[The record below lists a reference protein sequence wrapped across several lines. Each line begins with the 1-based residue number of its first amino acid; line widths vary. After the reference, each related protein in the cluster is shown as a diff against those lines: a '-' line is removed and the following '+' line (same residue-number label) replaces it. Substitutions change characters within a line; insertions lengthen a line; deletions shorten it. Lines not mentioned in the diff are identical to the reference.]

1 MRLVLLTFLGFFTC
15 TFMLAQTTI
24 TGNVSDIDTKE
35 PIPGASIRV
44 QGTTSG
50 ASSEFDGSFTL
61 ITNAALPVKL
71 EVTMIGYDKQIIEV
85 KNNAPVT
92 IALHESHNALDE
104 IVVSASRT
112 PERIFESPVTVE
124 RMSLREIQNTA
135 SPDFYDGL
143 ENLKGVDINVNSLT
157 FKAINTRGFATF
169 ANTRFMQLVDGMDNS
184 APALNFPLGNL
195 LGMNELD
202 IYSVELL
209 PGAASALYGANAF
222 NGILFMTSKNPF
234 EFPGISAYVKPG
246 ITVQDAAGTNFLM
259 DMGVRAAGKFSDK
272 FAAKLNISYLKGTDW
287 AADNYEDKLFRGL
300 TRNDPDYDGTNVYG
314 DEVSTNIR
322 AASGGLGIIPNVNVS
337 RTGYNEMNLTDY
349 TAQTIKA
356 DAGLYWRP
364 MGDDLEVAFVAKY
377 GYGTTIYQGT
387 NRYNISNFD
396 LQQFKLE
403 IRNNNFFVRGYMT
416 EDDAG
421 DSYDMVFTG
430 ININRKWKSDTQWF
444 GEYIQTYAGA
454 TLGGATDDQAHA
466 AARAAADTGRWLPDS
481 PEFKEA
487 FKEVTSD
494 SNLATGSKF
503 VDNSRIYHADAN
515 YNFTH
520 LWDWAQVQAGGSYRT
535 YELNSSGTIY
545 TDYDGPIDYSEY
557 GVYTQIQK
565 NLLAEDRL
573 KVTASLRYD
582 KSELFDGF
590 FSPRLSLAY
599 TAGAMKEHNIRA
611 SVQTG
616 FRNPTTQ
623 DLFIGLDAGRAVLVG
638 SAEDNLDRDVRTYN
652 VSQNAQNAGIPATA
666 EVVGRAAYENAFS
679 ISSVQSGAP
688 AAADVDIVKPEEVT
702 SYEIGYRGK
711 AGNFIID
718 LLGYHNKYKD
728 FISGEAVLVPFYGV
742 VGDNSLS
749 LFALQNGDY
758 KAYSTYTNS
767 DADVKSYGASIGV
780 STRVFGNYDLQAN
793 YTYAKE
799 DFDKENNPDF
809 DTNFNTPEHR
819 FKATF
824 GNANAYENFGFNVAW
839 RWSDDFF
846 WEATFGDGPV
856 ESYHTFDAQVSYRM
870 ENFLNSM
877 VKVGAANLF
886 ADEYTTAFGTGY
898 VGAQYYVS
906 WVINNF

>member
-1 MRLVLLTFLGFFTC
+1 MRSFLLTLLGLFTC
-15 TFMLAQTTI
+15 TWMFAQTTI
-24 TGNVSDIDTKE
+24 SGKVIDSNTNE
-35 PIPGASIRV
+35 PLPGVSIRV
-44 QGTTSG
+44 AGTSSGTS
-50 ASSEFDGSFTL
+50 SDFDGSFSIKT
-61 ITNAALPVKL
+61 TAALPLKL
-71 EVTMIGYDKQIIEV
+71 EITNVGFDRQVIEV
-85 KNNAPVT
+85 TDESALT
-92 IALHESHNALDE
+92 IKLHESHTSLDE

-124 RMSLREIQNTA
+124 RMSLKDIQNTA

-143 ENLKGVDINVNSLT
+143 ENLKGVDLNVNSLT

-222 NGILFMTSKNPF
+222 NGILFMSSKNPF
-234 EFPGISAYVKPG
+234 EFPGVSAYVKPG
-246 ITVQDAAGTNFLM
+246 ITVQDAAGTNFLL
-259 DMGVRAAGKFSDK
+259 DVGARAAGKFSDK
-272 FAAKLNISYLKGTDW
+272 FAAKFNISYLKGTDW
-287 AADNYEDKLFRGL
+287 AANNYEDKLFRGL
-300 TRNDPDYDGTNVYG
+300 TREDPDYDGTNVYG
-314 DEVSTNIR
+314 DEVATNIR
-322 AASGGLGIIPNVNVS
+322 AASGGLGIIPNVFVS
-337 RTGYNEMNLTDY
+337 RTGYNEEDLTDY

-364 MGDDLEVAFVAKY
+364 KGDDLELSFVGKY

-396 LQQFKLE
+396 MQQYKLE
-403 IRNNNFFVRGYMT
+403 IRNNNFFVRGYLT

-430 ININRKWKSDTQWF
+430 ININRRWKSDQQWF

-454 TLGGATDDQAHA
+454 TLGGATDEQAHA
-466 AARAAADTGRWLPDS
+466 AARTAADTGRWLPDS
-481 PEFKEA
+481 QEYKDA
-487 FKEVTSD
+487 FKEVTTDSD
-494 SNLATGSKF
+494 LSTGSKF

-520 LWDWAQVQAGGSYRT
+520 LWNWAEIQAGGSYRT
-535 YELNSSGTIY
+535 YELNSDGSIY

-557 GVYTQIQK
+557 GMYGQIQK
-565 NLLAEDRL
+565 KLLADERL

-652 VSQNAQNAGIPATA
+652 VSQSGQNLGIPAT
-666 EVVGRAAYENAFS
+666 VDIVGRAAYENAFS
-679 ISSVQSGAP
+679 VSSVQSGAP
-688 AAADVDIVKPEEVT
+688 VAADVEIVKPEEVT
-702 SYEIGYRGK
+702 SYEVGYRGK

-728 FISGEAVLVPFYGV
+728 FISGENVLVPFYGE

-749 LFALQNGDY
+749 LLALRNGDY

-793 YTYAKE
+793 YTWAKE

-809 DTNFNTPEHR
+809 RTNFNTPEHKV
-819 FKATF
+819 KATF
-824 GNANAYENFGFNVAW
+824 GNVNVYENIGFNVAW
-839 RWSDDFF
+839 RWSDSFF
-846 WEATFGDGPV
+846 WEATFGDGEV
-856 ESYHTFDAQVSYRM
+856 DSYHTFDAQVSYKLDS
-870 ENFLNSM
+870 LNSM
-877 VKVGAANLF
+877 FKLGAANLF
-886 ADEYTTAFGTGY
+886 AQEYTTAFGTGY
-898 VGAQYYVS
+898 IGAQYYVS
-906 WVINNF
+906 FVYNNF